1 MNISPLDEAQC
12 GFQLRINMLA
22 ERVGGFAALARK
34 SGLSRR
40 VLDKYRNGE
49 SDPSRLRLIA
59 LAHAADVSLEW
70 LATGVGDIQPSPRRP
85 LSVDEGLMLRVAE
98 IIVAA
103 HMESGRPLA
112 PLHLVRLAVGWCA
125 DLATACANDDELLV
139 GLRTMEQRLR
149 RGLLGGVVAVPDPPS
164 SELE

>member
-1 MNISPLDEAQC
+1 MNISPTEDAKY
-12 GFQLRINMLA
+12 GFQSRMNMLA

-49 SDPSRLRLIA
+49 SDPSRLRLVA
-59 LAHAADVSLEW
+59 LADAADVSLEW
-70 LATGVGDIQPSPRRP
+70 LATGVGDIRP
-85 LSVDEGLMLRVAE
+85 GVTRSLGLDEGLMLRVAE
-98 IIVAA
+98 IIITA
-103 HMESGRPLA
+103 HAEAERPLP

-125 DLATACANDDELLV
+125 DLLAACANDDELAV

-149 RGLLGGVVAVPDPPS
+149 RSLMRGGGGAASSGL
-164 SELE
+164 E